1 MQYSMYY
8 ACPIIPQVIWAASV
22 EVDVFHPITM
32 LHLCHDYPCV
42 PFSLQVLDERWG
54 RGVRACDVPDQYS
67 LPPPPPQPPPF
78 QGMIDA
84 PSS

>member
-8 ACPIIPQVIWAASV
+8 ACPIIPKVIWAASV

-42 PFSLQVLDERWG
+42 PFSLQVLDVRWVRVSEHVMSQTNTPFHHYSHHSHHPS
-54 RGVRACDVPDQYS
+54 RG
-67 LPPPPPQPPPF
+67 
-78 QGMIDA
+78 
-84 PSS
+84 